1 MQLTSSQPY
10 LLRAIYEWIVDN
22 SLTPYILVDASNDD
36 VLVPRQYVENGK
48 IVLNIAP
55 RAVSNLELS
64 NEQVLFDARFSGK
77 PMQVMLP
84 MRAVLAIYAKENGQ
98 GMVFNETTASPEPE
112 PPGSNPSDPQK
123 PTLRLVK

>member
-1 MQLTSSQPY
+1 MKNVQLTSNQPY

-36 VLVPRQYVENGK
+36 VHVPRQFVENGK

-55 RAVSNLELS
+55 RAVSNLELR
-64 NEQVLFDARFSGK
+64 NEQVLFDARFSGQ
-77 PMQVMLP
+77 PMQVILP
-84 MRAVLAIYAKENGQ
+84 MHAVLAIYAKENGQ
-98 GMVFNETTASPEPE
+98 GMVFNDSNKSPD
-112 PPGSNPSDPQK
+112 PGPSDPQK

>member
-22 SLTPYILVDASNDD
+22 SLTPYILVNASHDN
-36 VLVPRQYVENGK
+36 VQVPRQFVENDK

-55 RAVSNLELS
+55 RAVNNLQLN
-64 NEQVLFDARFSGK
+64 NEQVLFDARFSGQ

-84 MRAVLAIYAKENGQ
+84 ISAVLAIYAKENGQ
-98 GMVFNETTASPEPE
+98 GMVFNENEQPTDPDPEPT
-112 PPGSNPSDPQK
+112 DPDK
-123 PTLRLVK
+123 PKLRLVK